1 MTKIK
6 ALNEDAE
13 WEVFELTRDR
23 NKLNALLIDE
33 YSTLFENHLGP
44 TFKNSDI
51 RKMHHED
58 LKILIEDINNS
69 DLTVI

>member
-6 ALNEDAE
+6 ALNEDSE
-13 WEVFELTRDR
+13 WEIFDLMEDRD
-23 NKLNALLIDE
+23 KLNTLLIDE
-33 YSTLFENHLGP
+33 YSTLFENHLGA

-58 LKILIEDINNS
+58 LKTLIGDINNS